1 MILVIDNYDSFTY
14 NLVQLCSALGAEVE
28 VRRND
33 AISAEQA
40 LALEPTG
47 IVVSPGPG
55 TPDDAGISRDV
66 IRAAAA
72 DTVCRCSACV
82 WGTSASPRCSE
93 AACAAR
99 RARCT
104 ARPTRS
110 PTTVAACSPACRAP
124 SPRRATT
131 RCAST
136 RRACRE
142 VLEVQATTADGV
154 VMALRHRELP
164 VFGVQFH
171 PESVLTP
178 EGAKLLANFL
188 DVAGEV
194 PLAGEASGT
203 PQVVAA
209 AGGSARISAEAAQVA
224 SVAQAIARVAAGES
238 LTEDAAY
245 LVMDRIM
252 DGEATPAQISALV
265 VGMRMKGETVDE
277 IVGFARAMRE
287 HATPVRPRVSGL
299 IDTCGTGGDG
309 LHTFNIST
317 TTAFVVAGAGV
328 PVAKHGNRAVSS
340 AAGSADVLEAL
351 GVDISLDANDM
362 ARCIDEAG
370 VGFLF
375 AQSLHSSM
383 RHAGPVR
390 REIGIRTV
398 FNILGP
404 LTNPAG
410 ATRQLLGVYDPR
422 LAPLMAEVAGR
433 LGAQRVLVVNG
444 HPGMD
449 EVSASGPTTV
459 AEFSADTGG
468 VEVYEIVP
476 EQVGIARGTLADI
489 AGGTAA
495 ENADIVRWILEGE
508 VSPRRDVVTMNAAA
522 ALLAAG
528 KATDLA
534 EGVALARES
543 IDSGRALAALERLVA
558 VVARG
563 SVMQR
568 GNGLRRV
575 TRELPRRHDR
585 GAPRAHRRR
594 VRTADARGPRA
605 AGVLRAL
612 GARLLGGTRGP
623 KRRRGDRRGEEELAF
638 RRRDRS
644 GLRGFQAGAAL
655 PRRRCGGDQ
664 RAHRAR
670 VLRRQLHRPLGR
682 GRRGRRAGSVQG
694 LRRRSGAA
702 LRRARSRRRRR
713 AAHGECPGR
722 LGGRVRGRRHHAG
735 AAGSRRGRGRGGAR
749 GRAVGRC
756 RRHRR
761 QQPGP
766 SHARGRFRRVRGVS
780 CARRPTVAPSWSR
793 RAGPRRART
802 SWPTRT
808 PVRMRCSWAPRS
820 CARRIR
826 RTYWRS

>member
-1 MILVIDNYDSFTY
+1 
-14 NLVQLCSALGAEVE
+14 
-28 VRRND
+28 
-33 AISAEQA
+33 
-40 LALEPTG
+40 
-47 IVVSPGPG
+47 
-55 TPDDAGISRDV
+55 
-66 IRAAAA
+66 
-72 DTVCRCSACV
+72 
-82 WGTSASPRCSE
+82 
-93 AACAAR
+93 
-99 RARCT
+99 
-104 ARPTRS
+104 
-110 PTTVAACSPACRAP
+110 
-124 SPRRATT
+124 
-131 RCAST
+131 
-136 RRACRE
+136 
-142 VLEVQATTADGV
+142 
-154 VMALRHRELP
+154 MALRHRELP
-164 VFGVQFH
+164 IFGVQFH

-209 AGGSARISAEAAQVA
+209 AGGSARASAEAAQVE
-224 SVAQAIARVAAGES
+224 SVSQAIARVAAGES
-238 LTEDAAY
+238 LTEDAAH
-245 LVMDRIM
+245 LIMGRVM

-287 HATPVRPRVSGL
+287 RATAVRPRVTGL

-433 LGAQRVLVVNG
+433 LGAERVLVVNG

-534 EGVALARES
+534 EGVALARAS

-558 VVARG
+558 C
-563 SVMQR
+563 
-568 GNGLRRV
+568 
-575 TRELPRRHDR
+575 
-585 GAPRAHRRR
+585 
-594 VRTADARGPRA
+594 RT
-605 AGVLRAL
+605 
-612 GARLLGGTRGP
+612 
-623 KRRRGDRRGEEELAF
+623 
-638 RRRDRS
+638 
-644 GLRGFQAGAAL
+644 
-655 PRRRCGGDQ
+655 
-664 RAHRAR
+664 
-670 VLRRQLHRPLGR
+670 
-682 GRRGRRAGSVQG
+682 
-694 LRRRSGAA
+694 
-702 LRRARSRRRRR
+702 
-713 AAHGECPGR
+713 R
-722 LGGRVRGRRHHAG
+722 LGD
-735 AAGSRRGRGRGGAR
+735 AA
-749 GRAVGRC
+749 
-756 RRHRR
+756 R
-761 QQPGP
+761 QRLAEGD
-766 SHARGRFRRVRGVS
+766 A
-780 CARRPTVAPSWSR
+780 
-793 RAGPRRART
+793 
-802 SWPTRT
+802 
-808 PVRMRCSWAPRS
+808 
-820 CARRIR
+820 
-826 RTYWRS
+826 

>member
-1 MILVIDNYDSFTY
+1 
-14 NLVQLCSALGAEVE
+14 
-28 VRRND
+28 
-33 AISAEQA
+33 
-40 LALEPTG
+40 
-47 IVVSPGPG
+47 
-55 TPDDAGISRDV
+55 
-66 IRAAAA
+66 
-72 DTVCRCSACV
+72 
-82 WGTSASPRCSE
+82 
-93 AACAAR
+93 
-99 RARCT
+99 
-104 ARPTRS
+104 
-110 PTTVAACSPACRAP
+110 
-124 SPRRATT
+124 
-131 RCAST
+131 
-136 RRACRE
+136 
-142 VLEVQATTADGV
+142 
-154 VMALRHRELP
+154 
-164 VFGVQFH
+164 
-171 PESVLTP
+171 
-178 EGAKLLANFL
+178 
-188 DVAGEV
+188 
-194 PLAGEASGT
+194 
-203 PQVVAA
+203 
-209 AGGSARISAEAAQVA
+209 
-224 SVAQAIARVAAGES
+224 
-238 LTEDAAY
+238 
-245 LVMDRIM
+245 M

-351 GVDISLDANDM
+351 GVDISLDATDM

-375 AQSLHSSM
+375 AQSLHASM

-422 LAPLMAEVAGR
+422 LAPVMAEVAGR

-558 VVARG
+558 VSAAPGRRG
-563 SVMQR
+563 AATA
-568 GNGLRRV
+568 GGGRRV
-575 TRELPRRHDR
+575 SFLADMIAART
-585 GAPRAHRRR
+585 RAHRSPS
-594 VRTADARGPRA
+594 TAADARGPRA
-605 AGVLRAL
+605 AGVLRSL

-623 KRRRGDRRGEEELAF
+623 KRRRGHRRGEEELAF
-638 RRRDRS
+638 RRRDRP

-670 VLRRQLHRPLGR
+670 VLRRQLHRPLGC

-713 AAHGECPGR
+713 AAHGECAGR
-722 LGGRVRGRRHHAG
+722 LGGRVRGYRDHAG

-749 GRAVGRC
+749 GRAIGR
-756 RRHRR
+756 RPRHRR
-761 QQPGP
+761 QQPRP
-766 SHARGRFRRVRGVS
+766 SHARGRFRRARGAVVAS
-780 CARRPTVAPSWSR
+780 GGATVARSWSR

-808 PVRMRCSWAPRS
+808 PARTRCSWARRS
-820 CARRIR
+820 CARRIP
-826 RTYWRS
+826 RTFWRS